1 MNEENKKNTDKIIRL
16 VEYLTALAR
25 INAKIVRTLDDYRK
39 IFWVHSIPKEP
50 KYCFTQAWGQEED
63 HDSDVWIEVI
73 KFQEPGLPKIPAK
86 CADWVKQETL
96 RNTKD
101 FPELHDSIAVERTEE
116 NPETGEIYTVT
127 DTLHIKNYPDIQK
140 AWDEY
145 LEKHWM
151 PWTELYNRYASVQKV
166 YADLFHIYQEQQK
179 LGEQYELI
187 FCKGLL
193 NWKTPSGHEAKRHI
207 IVAKASLEFEPH
219 RGKFT
224 VKQAVDGDQVG
235 IELDMLD
242 VQDQPQNVRQLVED
256 GRNNIGANLWSRTDI
271 DAVLTSIANS
281 LADSGQGEYL
291 PDHIKPEHNPLT
303 NKPTVEF
310 APALILRKRSMRD
323 LERLLLSIKEQ
334 VEAGETI
341 PDEFLD
347 LCESLSEKNGGQIED
362 YSSGLGGLAEEEVY
376 FPLPANDEQRRI
388 IRTLDRQKGV
398 LVQGP
403 PGTGKS
409 HTIANLICHLLA
421 TGKRVLVTAKT
432 PRALQVLHD
441 KLPSEIKPLCIN
453 LLSQGT
459 EERESLERSVAG
471 ILTRLDRRE
480 ESNNGYRIQ
489 NLENRIDASRR
500 DKAETDNKIMALRES
515 ETFTHNVANGQYSGT
530 AAQIARAL
538 RKDSEHFTWFTDT
551 PIQEDSLPLTQEEI
565 NCLCRDIVDIDLETE
580 KELSLFL
587 PECEKLPEGKAARG
601 DFQKESEALK
611 KAGEGKER
619 LNSQEGKALIHAGKD
634 KIEPL
639 LEYLADFSA
648 TSETV
653 RQRPMLWIEKAV
665 YDVLTDRDTPWK
677 ELLRLSKQ
685 HANDLHGLAIQ
696 VDNID
701 VNIPKD
707 MDRKKVLHDAK
718 VLRNHFD
725 TGGGAGVWIFKP
737 KVVREQGDLIG
748 KVKVDGLDCNNS
760 DTLTKLIN
768 YLTVEQELNYIWS
781 LWAGKTDRSNGT
793 FPLQI
798 AEIDELHEALESIIN
813 LYDKREAAKEK
824 LQKIQGLRAPRWE
837 DNSSIHSLAE
847 DCRIALAQID
857 YKTINQKLVKIQNGL
872 SNFATRS
879 NAHPIN
885 GHISKAFQER
895 NSDSYC
901 KLLEEAEELRKKAEN
916 VNKKRQLIGKLAET
930 APSLAGQLARY
941 NETQLWAERLDKLP
955 KAWSWAQGTTWL
967 EDFLKADLD
976 SLERHTKR
984 LDKEIRNDIADLA
997 SVKAWQFCFARMKE
1011 DHKRHLMSW
1020 QQSMKRLGKGTGK
1033 WAHTHRKNAQT
1044 HLNECKDAVPAWI
1057 MPLHRVYE
1065 TVDAGAGIFDVI
1077 IVDEASQCGPEALP
1091 LMYLGKRVL
1100 VVGDDKQISPEAVGI
1115 NREQVQQLM
1124 RNFLFDFSHA
1134 DSFDVES
1141 SLFDH
1146 GRIRFSNRISL
1157 REHFR
1162 CMPEIIR
1169 FSNDLCY
1176 RTDPLIPL
1184 RQYPPDR
1191 LEPLKAMAVQ
1201 NGYREGAGN
1210 RVINRP
1216 EADALIE
1223 IIEKCC
1229 KDDRYQGMTMGVI
1242 VLQGEAQA
1250 YHIEEKLLQRI
1261 GAEEMENRRLICG
1274 NPYSFQGD
1282 ERDIIFL
1289 SMVAAP
1295 NERIGAMTKASDQ
1308 RRFNVAASRAQDQM
1322 WLFHSATMN
1331 HLSKQ
1336 CFRRRLLEHF
1346 LNPMSHISQALG
1358 EDAEELSKRAFQANR
1373 MIEKAPS
1380 PFDSW
1385 FEVDVALQVAG
1396 CGFRV
1401 VPQYEFADKRID
1413 LVVQGEKSQLA
1424 VECDGDFWHGADAY
1438 TADMERQ
1445 RKLERCGWNFFRIRE
1460 SRYYADPEKALEP
1473 LWSLLERM
1481 GILSLTATHEQDAE
1495 PEDDN
1500 GYDEDEIEYEIIKES
1515 EPIETSAKKDE
1526 TPSEP
1531 LTQQQELWMERGS
1544 SDIPK
1549 DIHQALKEDITGFMS
1564 IPELMKMKSRLVKAK
1579 PVRLRINEEEYE
1591 VKNWANV
1598 DEVFVTWLIDHG
1610 ILQKTQL
1617 PIYSS
1622 KKKYFINATDQH
1634 SLPDL
1639 DGSWKRVR
1647 EHFWIDVKYNVPC
1660 HIKNINQALEQLNPK
1675 ERVKVSLLVDT
1686 VG

>member
-1 MNEENKKNTDKIIRL
+1 MNEEEKKIPDKIIRL

-25 INAKIVRTLDDYRK
+25 INAKIVRSLEDYRK
-39 IFWVHSIPKEP
+39 ILWIHNIPKEP
-50 KYCFTQAWGQEED
+50 KHCFTQTWGQEDE
-63 HDSDVWIEVI
+63 HGGDVWIEVRKI
-73 KFQEPGLPKIPAK
+73 QEPEIPKIPAK
-86 CADWVKQETL
+86 CTDWAKLEAL

-101 FPELHDSIAVERTEE
+101 LPELHDSIVVKRTEE
-116 NPETGEIYTVT
+116 DPETSEKYTVT
-127 DTLHIKNYPDIQK
+127 DTLHIENYPDIQQ
-140 AWDEY
+140 AWDDF
-145 LEKHWM
+145 LERHWM
-151 PWTELYNRYASVQKV
+151 PWTDLYNRYAAVQKV

-179 LGEQYELI
+179 LGEQYELV

-219 RGKFT
+219 LGKFT
-224 VKQAVDGDQVG
+224 VKQAIDGDQID

-256 GRNNIGANLWSRTDI
+256 GRKIIGANLWSRIDI
-271 DAVLTSIANS
+271 DAVLTSVANS
-281 LADSGQGEYL
+281 LADSGQGEYR
-291 PDHIKPEHNPLT
+291 PKQIKPEHKTLT

-310 APALILRKRSMRD
+310 APALILRKRSMRG
-323 LERLLLSIKEQ
+323 LEQLLLSIKEQ
-334 VEAGETI
+334 VETGGVI

-347 LCESLSEKNGGQIED
+347 LCESLPEKNGDQTREGSI
-362 YSSGLGGLAEEEVY
+362 GPGGLTEEDVY

-441 KLPSEIKPLCIN
+441 KLPSGIKPLCIN
-453 LLSQGT
+453 LLGQGT

-480 ESNNGYRIQ
+480 ESNNGHRIQ
-489 NLENRIDASRR
+489 NLGNRIDANRR

-515 ETFTHNVANGQYSGT
+515 ETFTHNIANGQYSGT
-530 AAQIARAL
+530 AAQIARDL
-538 RKDSEHFTWFTDT
+538 RKDTEQYSWFTDS
-551 PIQEDSLPLTQEEI
+551 PNQDDLLPLTQEEI
-565 NCLCRDIVDIDLETE
+565 ICLCRDIVNIDQETE
-580 KELSLFL
+580 KELSLSL
-587 PECEKLPEGKAARG
+587 PNVGKLPEGKAVRG
-601 DFQKESEALK
+601 AFQKESEARK
-611 KAGEGKER
+611 KAEEGKER
-619 LNSQEGKALIHAGKD
+619 LNSQGGKALIHAGKD

-639 LEYLADFSA
+639 LQHLADFFA
-648 TSETV
+648 VSETI
-653 RQRPMLWIEKAV
+653 RQRPMPWIQKAV

-685 HANDLHGLAIQ
+685 HANDLHGLAAL

-701 VNIPKD
+701 INIPQD
-707 MDRKKVLHDAK
+707 MDRKKVLYDAK
-718 VLRNHFD
+718 ALKDHFD
-725 TGGGAGVWIFKP
+725 TGGGAGVWIFKS
-737 KVVREQGDLIG
+737 KAVREHGDLIG
-748 KVKVDGLDCNNS
+748 KVKLDGLDCNNS
-760 DTLTKLIN
+760 HTLQKLIN
-768 YLTVEQELNYIWS
+768 YLTVDQELNYVWS
-781 LWAGKTDRSNGT
+781 LWAGKADRHNGP

-798 AEIDELHEALESIIN
+798 AEIYELHEALESVVN
-813 LYDKREAAKEK
+813 LYDKREAVKEK
-824 LQKIQGLRAPRWE
+824 LQQINGLRAPRWE
-837 DNSSIHSLAE
+837 DNSSINSLTE

-857 YKTINQKLVKIQNGL
+857 YKTINKKLIQLQNSL
-872 SNFATRS
+872 SDLATRS

-885 GHISKAFQER
+885 GRISKAFQER
-895 NSDSYC
+895 DSDSYC
-901 KLLEEAEELRKKAEN
+901 KLLEEAEELCKKAEN
-916 VNKKRQLIGKLAET
+916 VNKKRQLIGNLAEV
-930 APSLAGQLARY
+930 APSIAGQLASCR
-941 NETQLWAERLDKLP
+941 ETKLWAERLNQLP
-955 KAWSWAQGTTWL
+955 KAWLWAQGTTWL

-984 LDKEIRNDIADLA
+984 LDEEIRDDLADFA

-1020 QQSMKRLGKGTGK
+1020 QQSMKKLGKGTGK
-1033 WAHTHRKNAQT
+1033 HAHTHRKNAQR
-1044 HLNECKDAVPAWI
+1044 HLNECRTAVPAWI

-1077 IVDEASQCGPEALP
+1077 IVDEASQCGPEGIP
-1091 LMYLGKRVL
+1091 LMYLGKRIL

-1115 NREQVQQLM
+1115 NREQIQQLM
-1124 RNFLFDFSHA
+1124 RNFLFDFNHA

-1157 REHFR
+1157 HEHFR

-1201 NGYREGAGN
+1201 GGYREGAGN

-1216 EADALIE
+1216 EADALVE
-1223 IIEKCC
+1223 TIEKCC

-1250 YHIEEKLLQRI
+1250 YHIEEKLLQKI

-1322 WLFHSATMN
+1322 WLFYSATMN
-1331 HLSKQ
+1331 HLSEQ
-1336 CFRRRLLEHF
+1336 CFRRRLIEHF
-1346 LNPMSHISQALG
+1346 LNPASHISQALG
-1358 EDAEELSKRAFQANR
+1358 ENAEELRKRAFQANR
-1373 MIEKAPS
+1373 MIEKAPV

-1385 FEVDVALQVAG
+1385 FEVDVALQIAG
-1396 CGFRV
+1396 NSFRV
-1401 VPQYEFADKRID
+1401 VPQYEFAGKEID

-1424 VECDGDFWHGADAY
+1424 VECDGDRWHGADAY
-1438 TADMERQ
+1438 TADRERQ

-1460 SRYYADPEKALEP
+1460 SRYYADPEKALKP

-1481 GILSLTATHEQDAE
+1481 GISSLTATYEQDTE
-1495 PEDDN
+1495 SEEDN
-1500 GYDEDEIEYEIIKES
+1500 GYDDENEIIEEYEATGTSSEEDE
-1515 EPIETSAKKDE
+1515 TQ
-1526 TPSEP
+1526 SEP
-1531 LTQQQELWMERGS
+1531 LSQQQELWMERGGGNM
-1544 SDIPK
+1544 PE
-1549 DIHQALKEDITGFMS
+1549 DIHQALRV
-1564 IPELMKMKSRLVKAK
+1564 KSDVICKAIIQVLEQRPKFSSVREKVPTYILKLWNIRSRGK
-1579 PVRLRINEEEYE
+1579 PRDQFARR
-1591 VKNWANV
+1591 V
-1598 DEVFVTWLIDHG
+1598 DEQIAIMDRKGYVI
-1610 ILQKTQL
+1610 
-1617 PIYSS
+1617 IYKS
-1622 KKKYFINATDQH
+1622 K
-1634 SLPDL
+1634 
-1639 DGSWKRVR
+1639 
-1647 EHFWIDVKYNVPC
+1647 NV
-1660 HIKNINQALEQLNPK
+1660 
-1675 ERVKVSLLVDT
+1675 RVKLGWVRYKDK
-1686 VG
+1686 

>member
-16 VEYLTALAR
+16 VEYLTALAK

-39 IFWVHSIPKEP
+39 ILWIHDIPNEP

-63 HDSDVWIEVI
+63 HDSDVWIEVK
-73 KFQEPGLPKIPAK
+73 KFQEPELPKIPAK
-86 CADWVKQETL
+86 CTDWAKLEIL
-96 RNTKD
+96 RNTKE
-101 FPELHDSIAVERTEE
+101 FPELRDSIVVEHTEE
-116 NPETGEIYTVT
+116 NPETREKYTVT
-127 DTLHIKNYPDIQK
+127 ETVYLENYPDIQQ
-140 AWDEY
+140 AWDDY
-145 LEKHWM
+145 LESQWM
-151 PWTELYNRYASVQKV
+151 PWTELYNRYAAVQKV
-166 YADLFHIYQEQQK
+166 YAELFHIYQEQQK
-179 LGEQYELI
+179 LGEQYELV

-207 IVAKASLEFEPH
+207 IVAKVSLEFEPH
-219 RGKFT
+219 LGKFI
-224 VKQAVDGDQVG
+224 VKQAVDGDQVD

-256 GRNNIGANLWSRTDI
+256 GRNIIGANLWSRTDI

-281 LADSGQGEYL
+281 LADSGQGEYH
-291 PDHIKPEHNPLT
+291 PDRINPEHKSLT
-303 NKPTVEF
+303 NKPIVEF
-310 APALILRKRSMRD
+310 APALILRKRSMRG
-323 LERLLLSIKEQ
+323 LEQLLLSIKEQ
-334 VEAGETI
+334 VEAGDVV

-347 LCESLSEKNGGQIED
+347 LCESFSEKNGKQIED
-362 YSSGLGGLAEEEVY
+362 GSLSLGGQAEEEIY
-376 FPLPANDEQRRI
+376 FPFPANDEQRRI

-441 KLPSEIKPLCIN
+441 KLPSAIKPLCIN
-453 LLSQGT
+453 LLGQGT
-459 EERESLERSVAG
+459 EERESLEKSVTG

-489 NLENRIDASRR
+489 TLENRIDADRR

-515 ETFTHNVANGQYSGT
+515 ETFTHHVANGQYSGT

-538 RKDSEHFTWFTDT
+538 RKDSEQFTWFTDT
-551 PIQEDSLPLTQEEI
+551 PTQEDSLPLTQEEI

-580 KELSLFL
+580 KELRLFL
-587 PECEKLPEGKAARG
+587 PDCKKLPEGKAVRVA
-601 DFQKESEALK
+601 FQKESEALK

-634 KIEPL
+634 KIAPL
-639 LEYLADFSA
+639 FEYLADFSA

-653 RQRPMLWIEKAV
+653 RQRPMPWIEKAV

-685 HANDLHGLAIQ
+685 HANDLHGLATQ

-701 VNIPKD
+701 VIIPQD

-718 VLRNHFD
+718 ALRNHFD

-737 KVVREQGDLIG
+737 KVVREHGDLIG

-760 DTLTKLIN
+760 DTLQKLIN
-768 YLTVEQELNYIWS
+768 YLTVDQELNYIWS
-781 LWAGKTDRSNGT
+781 LWSGKTDRRNGP

-798 AEIDELHEALESIIN
+798 AEIDELHEALESIVN
-813 LYDKREAAKEK
+813 LYDKREAVKEK
-824 LQKIQGLRAPRWE
+824 LQQIPGLRAPRWE
-837 DNSSIHSLAE
+837 DNSSIYSLME

-857 YKTINQKLVKIQNGL
+857 YKTINQTLVQLRNDL
-872 SNFATRS
+872 SVFATRS
-879 NAHPIN
+879 HVHPIN
-885 GHISKAFQER
+885 GRISKAFQER
-895 NSDSYC
+895 DSDSYC

-930 APSLAGQLARY
+930 APNLAGHLARC
-941 NETQLWAERLDKLP
+941 NETELWAERLNQLP
-955 KAWSWAQGTTWL
+955 KAWAWAQGNSWL

-976 SLERHTKR
+976 GLERHTKR
-984 LDKEIRNDIADLA
+984 LDEEIRNNLAELA

-1011 DHKRHLMSW
+1011 EHRRHLMSW
-1020 QQSMKRLGKGTGK
+1020 QQTINKITKSGRGKYD
-1033 WAHTHRKNAQT
+1033 HTRRKNAQK
-1044 HLNECKDAVPAWI
+1044 HLNECRSAVPAWI

-1065 TVDAGAGIFDVI
+1065 TVEAGADIFDVI

-1091 LMYLGKRVL
+1091 LMYLGKRIL

-1115 NREQVQQLM
+1115 NREQVQQLQQ
-1124 RNFLFDFSHA
+1124 NYLYDFTHIQ
-1134 DSFDVES
+1134 SFDVEN

-1146 GRIRFSNRISL
+1146 GRIRFSNSISL

-1191 LEPLKAMAVQ
+1191 LEPLKAMAVH
-1201 NGYREGAGN
+1201 GYREGAGN

-1216 EADALIE
+1216 EADALVE
-1223 IIEKCC
+1223 TIEKCC

-1295 NERIGAMTKASDQ
+1295 NERIGAMAKASDQ

-1322 WLFHSATMN
+1322 WLFYSATMN
-1331 HLSKQ
+1331 HLSEQ
-1336 CFRRRLLEHF
+1336 CFRRRLLQHF
-1346 LNPMSHISQALG
+1346 LNPTSHISQALG
-1358 EDAEELSKRAFQANR
+1358 ENAEELRKRAFQANR
-1373 MIEKAPS
+1373 MIEKAPA

-1385 FEVDVALQVAG
+1385 FEVDVALQIAG
-1396 CGFRV
+1396 NGFRV

-1481 GILSLTATHEQDAE
+1481 GILSLTARFEQYAE
-1495 PEDDN
+1495 PEADN
-1500 GYDEDEIEYEIIKES
+1500 GYDDDEIIEDS
-1515 EPIETSAKKDE
+1515 ETTATPMEENEA
-1526 TPSEP
+1526 PSEP
-1531 LTQQQELWMERGS
+1531 LSQQKELWMEQGS
-1544 SDIPK
+1544 SDIPE
-1549 DIHQALKEDITGFMS
+1549 DIHQALRI
-1564 IPELMKMKSRLVKAK
+1564 KSDVIRKAIIQVLEKRPKFSSVREKVPTYILKLWNIRSRGK
-1579 PVRLRINEEEYE
+1579 PREQF
-1591 VKNWANV
+1591 A
-1598 DEVFVTWLIDHG
+1598 
-1610 ILQKTQL
+1610 
-1617 PIYSS
+1617 
-1622 KKKYFINATDQH
+1622 
-1634 SLPDL
+1634 
-1639 DGSWKRVR
+1639 KRVDQQIAIMDR
-1647 EHFWIDVKYNVPC
+1647 KGYVIIYKSKNVRVKLGWVKYQD
-1660 HIKNINQALEQLNPK
+1660 K
-1675 ERVKVSLLVDT
+1675 
-1686 VG
+1686 